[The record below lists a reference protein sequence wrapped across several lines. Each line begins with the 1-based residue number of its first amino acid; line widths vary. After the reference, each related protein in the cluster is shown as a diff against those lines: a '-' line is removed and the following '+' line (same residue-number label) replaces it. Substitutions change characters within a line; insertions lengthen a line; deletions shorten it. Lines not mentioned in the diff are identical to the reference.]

1 MQDPPLQN
9 INHIK
14 KCYKYLLKIDEVDL
28 KQKGIGHLRNTQN
41 MFVFL
46 NMFKTKIGEL
56 VQQVLT
62 LERAVNTRIIAYTK
76 INRAYIQQ
84 QVKFFGMVLYLYNKK
99 SRMAIRPDKSFAYSD
114 TYKHCQNGKY
124 YTIKFVCDDSKFY
137 KYACK
142 TTKPKYLSVL
152 DHLGTDHKAYS
163 TSEEEPDFEKEPDFF
178 TEFKNFY
185 NKYKSYFSSS
195 SNTSGTNSSSNTST
209 SDTTGQTFFD
219 SQSFDFGN
227 IFSSSST
234 SDANDL
240 FPKRSGGQYSFT
252 KPSVPFPSY
261 KFCYGFEQESHYSAL
276 TDNQHLFDKED
287 LQFIQHSVDDN
298 QTYTKPQLR
307 RLLLKYHPDK
317 NPVYSK
323 VSAVLINKCRN
334 MLKKCIVM

>member
-1 MQDPPLQN
+1 M
-9 INHIK
+9 
-14 KCYKYLLKIDEVDL
+14 KIDEVDL
-28 KQKGIGHLRNTQN
+28 KQKGIGHLQNTQN
-41 MFVFL
+41 MFVLL
-46 NMFKTKIGEL
+46 NKFKTKIGEL
-56 VQQVLT
+56 VQHVLT
-62 LERAVNTRIIAYTK
+62 LERAVNSRIIAYTK

-84 QVKFFGMVLYLYNKK
+84 QVKFFGMVMYLYNKK
-99 SRMAIRPDKSFAYSD
+99 SRMAIRPDKSFACSD
-114 TYKHCQNGKY
+114 TYKHCQHGKY

-142 TTKPKYLSVL
+142 TTKAKYLSVL
-152 DHLGTDHKAYS
+152 DHLGTTHKANS
-163 TSEEEPDFEKEPDFF
+163 TSEEEPDFF
-178 TEFKNFY
+178 TEFRAFF
-185 NKYKSYFSSS
+185 NKYKNERNNTSSSSGSSYFSSS
-195 SNTSGTNSSSNTST
+195 SNTSGTNSSTSN
-209 SDTTGQTFFD
+209 TTGQTFFD

-227 IFSSSST
+227 IFSSSSST

-261 KFCYGFEQESHYSAL
+261 KFCYGFEQESHYSVL

-287 LQFIQHSVDDN
+287 LKFIQHSVNDN

-334 MLKKCIVM
+334 MLKKCIIM